1 MSPKKPKIRHKDA
14 RAGTD
19 NRKPPRPDLDWWKP
33 AFLKVFSERGHVT
46 DAARVAGISRQTAY
60 QHRRTDEK
68 FAKAWAEAE
77 EIVAETLEAEA
88 FRRAVE
94 GVEKNVFYRDKKID
108 TVREYS
114 DRLLIV
120 LLRARNPKRFTPEKK
135 LEHSGDVG
143 QARILITIPDN
154 GRDPE
159 LVDAKPVIEG
169 EAHLIEESPA
179 LPP

>member
-19 NRKPPRPDLDWWKP
+19 NRKPPKPKLDWWKP
-33 AFLKVFSERGHVT
+33 AFLKILAEKGNVT
-46 DAARVAGISRQTAY
+46 DASQIVGISRQTAY

-77 EIVAETLEAEA
+77 EEVADKLEAEA
-88 FRRAVE
+88 YRRAVE
-94 GVEKNVFYRDKKID
+94 GVQKKVFYRDQHID
-108 TVREYS
+108 TISEYS